1 MSAHTE
7 KSLGQPTQPLSPT
20 GRPLQPGDVVGEGF
34 VIERTLGGGGM
45 GQVYLARDPRLDRLV
60 AVKLLHAV
68 QAQGEEADAR
78 FRREAR
84 ALSRIV
90 HPNVVG
96 IHTFGRTSDGAW
108 FLVMEYVEGQ
118 SLEARLKAGPIP
130 LREAL
135 AITRQ
140 VASGLQEAHALGI
153 VHRDVKPGNVL
164 LRALASGGQI
174 AKVCDFGLA
183 RQFQGQETL
192 VLTQEATIL
201 GTPSYM
207 APEQIQ
213 GQPVD
218 GRADLY
224 ALAVMLYQM
233 LSGRLP
239 FKRDSVQAT
248 LIAHLLDEPPP
259 LDDAVPDEVE
269 REIRKALAKDAK
281 DRHASPLEFVD
292 ALDAAANVTARLQKE
307 RTTPCPSCDHSVP
320 DGDGFCAKCGSPV
333 PTANCA
339 SCGAKRDGERY
350 RCVEC
355 GASLVPWT
363 AQAGSVVS
371 GMRTA
376 TAAVLV
382 ARLECAES
390 DVATQADFAAA
401 FATAVAREG
410 GRTAAFVG
418 REAVAL
424 WGLGGM
430 ADDDVAAAVDAA
442 LALSATGSEGQKANV
457 RAAIELGLVA
467 SRGVGVVW
475 GTALA
480 AGETVERARVAASK
494 CAPGQV
500 TIGEKALREVR
511 GQFEVQGKRVV
522 LRRRDASLA
531 LADYMARDV
540 GRPLVGRDVELGL
553 LLRAARKTKRD
564 GGLVAAVVSG
574 QAEVGKSRL
583 CGEVLRQLETA
594 EGGWRMHVVRCGS
607 GDAATSWLGLGDLV
621 RAALPAGPDG
631 DLLARLRQLPGLDSM
646 DGHDGGDA
654 VRHERRVT
662 ALARMLGLTTLGPGA
677 QAEPATEAELQAA
690 FEAWAALV
698 RRLCQQQPTVWVI
711 EGLDYARPST
721 LSLLGH
727 IARNTEDVPL
737 LMLLPLRA
745 DRRDAVMAALQLPPH
760 RTQTVELEALDPA
773 DTKRLVEERLEGF
786 DPPPPLLDA
795 LQKFSDGI
803 PGRIEQ
809 ALDTLTE
816 EGTLTAGAHGWAL
829 RSVAQAAGLLER
841 SMSELLLR
849 RVSRLAPPE
858 RGVLDALAL
867 AGGPVPLALLAA
879 MLERDVAETDLLR
892 LQQAGFLVVSR
903 TQRFAG
909 QREIALRLDSLA
921 ALLQGGVPK
930 PLRRDLH
937 VRAAAWLK
945 GWEGP
950 PLAPQRQPAQFNALL
965 AWHLQEAGET
975 AEAAEQWLRN
985 AEDAVQA
992 FANRD
997 AFEAFAAAVELA
1009 GQWQGQHPAHEL
1021 DSSWPAAR
1029 LTLMRALVGLAQTG
1043 MRCGELPA
1051 ALAATERGIA
1061 LAENDAGL
1069 ASQRVRARRLRGQ
1082 VLDSMGRPDDAL
1094 VALRQA
1100 IDDARSQ
1107 PDGFAAS
1114 ILAISL
1120 IAMVLQRRGRHAE
1133 SVVIAEEALAQ
1144 CQGTDEIA
1152 DPELHSGIGR
1162 LHTWLGHAA
1171 SRSRQ
1176 FARARAAYVE
1186 AQKAFRRAGDKM
1198 EVMAEL
1204 SLGNVAYRAGDL
1216 PEAERVY
1223 RKVSA
1228 DCTAL
1233 DDVMGAATA
1242 DTNLGNVLLDV
1253 GRHADALTAL
1263 RASEK
1268 TQRRIGRLENLPET
1282 LRLIA
1287 LALAAGHDR
1296 QGAQAAAHEA
1306 LELAQKFG
1314 QTSAVLAVRETLT
1327 KLD

>member
-1 MSAHTE
+1 MSAHT
-7 KSLGQPTQPLSPT
+7 QPTQPLLPT
-20 GRPLQPGDVVGEGF
+20 GRPLQPGDVIGEGF

-60 AVKLLHAV
+60 AIKLLHAV
-68 QAQGEEADAR
+68 QARTLENPMGRESPMGEEADAR

-96 IHTFGRTSDGAW
+96 IHTFGRADGGW

-118 SLEARLKAGPIP
+118 SLDARLKAGPIP

-218 GRADLY
+218 GRTDLY
-224 ALAVMLYQM
+224 ALGVMLYQM

-259 LDDAVPDEVE
+259 LADTVPDEVE
-269 REIRKALAKDAK
+269 REIRKALAKDPQE
-281 DRHASPLEFVD
+281 RHASPMEFVD

-307 RTTPCPSCDHSVP
+307 RTTPCPSCDHGVP

-333 PTANCA
+333 PTATCA

-371 GMRTA
+371 GMRTT

-442 LALSATGSEGQKANV
+442 LALFATGGEGQKAIV
-457 RAAIELGLVA
+457 RAAIDLGLVA

-480 AGETVERARVAASK
+480 AGETVERARAAASK

-540 GRPLVGRDVELGL
+540 GRPMVGRDVELGL

-583 CGEVLRQLETA
+583 CGELLRQLETT

-621 RAALPAGPDG
+621 RAALPPVTSNMAVPDG
-631 DLLARLRQLPGLDSM
+631 DLMARLRQLPGLD
-646 DGHDGGDA
+646 DGDS
-654 VRHERRVT
+654 VRQERRVT

-677 QAEPATEAELQAA
+677 QAEPASEAELQAA

-737 LMLLPLRA
+737 LMVLPLRE
-745 DRRDAVMAALQLPPH
+745 DRRDVVLAALQLPPH

-773 DTKRLVEERLEGF
+773 DTRRLVEERLEGF
-786 DPPPPLLDA
+786 DPPEPLLHA

-829 RSVAQAAGLLER
+829 QSVAQAAGLLER

-879 MLERDVAETDLLR
+879 MLGRDVAETDLLR
-892 LQQAGFLVVSR
+892 LQQAGFLLVSR

-921 ALLQGGVPK
+921 GLLRDGVPK

-937 VRAAAWLK
+937 VRAAGWLK

-950 PLAPQRQPAQFNALL
+950 PPPQFNALL

-997 AFEAFAAAVELA
+997 AFEAFAAAVDLA
-1009 GQWQGQHPAHEL
+1009 GQWQAVHS
-1021 DSSWPAAR
+1021 DWPAAR
-1029 LTLMRALVGLAQTG
+1029 LTLMHALVGLAQTG

-1061 LAENDAGL
+1061 LAEHDPGL

-1094 VALRQA
+1094 LALRQA

-1144 CQGTDEIA
+1144 CEGTEQIA

-1216 PEAERVY
+1216 SEAERVY

-1228 DCTAL
+1228 ACTAL

-1306 LELAQKFG
+1306 LELAQQFG
-1314 QTSAVLAVRETLT
+1314 QTSAVAAVRETLT
-1327 KLD
+1327 KLA

>member
-1 MSAHTE
+1 MSSFTQPNSSADPP
-7 KSLGQPTQPLSPT
+7 PTQPLSHANGT
-20 GRPLQPGDVVGEGF
+20 LQPGDVIGEGF

-60 AVKLLHAV
+60 AVKLLHV
-68 QAQGEEADAR
+68 PTTPGEEADAR

-96 IHTFGRTSDGAW
+96 IHTFGRADGGW

-118 SLEARLKAGPIP
+118 SLETRLRAGPMP

-135 AITRQ
+135 AIARQ

-213 GQPVD
+213 GHAVD

-233 LSGRLP
+233 LAGRLP
-239 FKRDSVQAT
+239 FKRDSVQAL

-259 LDDAVPDEVE
+259 LGDAAPEEVE
-269 REIRKALAKDAK
+269 REIRKALSKDPNE
-281 DRHASPLEFVD
+281 RHASPLEFVD
-292 ALDAAANVTARLQKE
+292 ALDAAANLTARLQKE
-307 RTTPCPSCDHSVP
+307 RTTPCPSCDHTVP

-371 GMRTA
+371 GMRTT
-376 TAAVLV
+376 TAVVLV
-382 ARLECAES
+382 ARLECAEA
-390 DVATQADFAAA
+390 DIAAQADFAGA

-410 GRTAAFVG
+410 GRTTAFVG

-442 LALSATGSEGQKANV
+442 LALSAARGEGQKANV
-457 RAAIELGLVA
+457 RAGIELGLVA

-480 AGETVERARVAASK
+480 AGDTVERARAAAAK

-511 GQFEVQGKRVV
+511 GQFEVHGEARGRQRVV

-553 LLRAARKTKRD
+553 LLRAARKSRRD
-564 GGLVAAVVSG
+564 GGLVAAIVSG

-594 EGGWRMHVVRCGS
+594 EGGWRLHVARCGN

-631 DLLARLRQLPGLDSM
+631 DLLARMRQLPGLD
-646 DGHDGGDA
+646 DGDS
-654 VRHERRVT
+654 VRLERRVM
-662 ALARMLGLTTLGPGA
+662 ALARMLGLTTASPGA
-677 QAEPATEAELQAA
+677 SAEPASEAELQAA

-698 RRLCQQQPTVWVI
+698 RRLCQQQPTAWVI

-737 LMLLPLRA
+737 LMLLPLRE
-745 DRRDAVMAALQLPPH
+745 DRREAVLAALQLPAA
-760 RTQTVELEALDPA
+760 RTQTIALEALDPS
-773 DTKRLVEERLEGF
+773 DTRRLVEEHFEGF
-786 DPPPPLLDA
+786 EPPAALLDA
-795 LQKFSDGI
+795 LQRFSDGI
-803 PGRIEQ
+803 PGRVEQ

-816 EGTLTAGAHGWAL
+816 EGALAAGPNGWAL
-829 RSVAQAAGLLER
+829 QSVVQAEGLLER
-841 SMSELLLR
+841 SMSELLAR

-867 AGGPVPLALLAA
+867 AGGPVPLALLGA
-879 MLERDVAETDLLR
+879 MLGRELAETDVVR

-909 QREIALRLDSLA
+909 QREIALRMESLA
-921 ALLQGGVPK
+921 ALLQDGVPK
-930 PLRRDLH
+930 PLRTELH
-937 VRAAAWLK
+937 KRAATWLRA
-945 GWEGP
+945 WEGP
-950 PLAPQRQPAQFNALL
+950 PPPQFSALL
-965 AWHLQEAGET
+965 AWHFQEAGET

-985 AEDAVQA
+985 AEDALQA

-997 AFEAFAAAVELA
+997 AFEAFAAAVESA
-1009 GQWQGQHPAHEL
+1009 SQWQAVHP
-1021 DSSWPAAR
+1021 DWPAAR
-1029 LTLMRALVGLAQTG
+1029 LTLMHALVGVAQTG
-1043 MRCGELPA
+1043 MRCGELAQALSA
-1051 ALAATERGIA
+1051 AERAIA
-1061 LAENDAGL
+1061 LAEHDAAL
-1069 ASQRVRARRLRGQ
+1069 ANLRVRARRLRGQ
-1082 VLDSMGRPDDAL
+1082 VLDGMGRPDDAL
-1094 VALRQA
+1094 VALRLA

-1107 PDGFAAS
+1107 QDGFAAS

-1144 CQGTDEIA
+1144 CAGTDDVDDA
-1152 DPELHSGIGR
+1152 ELHAGIGR
-1162 LHTWLGHAA
+1162 LRTWLGHAA

-1176 FARARAAYVE
+1176 FAKARAAYFE
-1186 AQKAFRRAGDKM
+1186 AQKAFRRSGDEM
-1198 EVMAEL
+1198 GAAMAEL

-1216 PEAERVY
+1216 AEAERVY
-1223 RKVSA
+1223 RAVSA
-1228 DCTAL
+1228 TCTAL

-1242 DTNLGNVLLDV
+1242 DANLGNVLLDV
-1253 GRHADALTAL
+1253 GRHVDALAAL
-1263 RASEK
+1263 RASER

-1287 LALAAGHDR
+1287 LALAAGHER
-1296 QGAQAAAHEA
+1296 QAAHAAANEA
-1306 LELAQKFG
+1306 LELAQQFG
-1314 QTSAVLAVRETLT
+1314 QSSAVAAIRETMLKLT
-1327 KLD
+1327 